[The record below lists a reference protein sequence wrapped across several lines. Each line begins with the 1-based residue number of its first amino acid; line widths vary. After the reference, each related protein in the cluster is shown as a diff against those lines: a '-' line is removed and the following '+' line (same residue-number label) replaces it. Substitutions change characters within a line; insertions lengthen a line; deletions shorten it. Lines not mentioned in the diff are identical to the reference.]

1 MRMQRTNSPRGKR
14 RALTTAATCAA
25 IGGLMLATSGTAAA
39 SSVSP
44 PDPDSCS
51 GEVQGT
57 SGDTVAVTGA
67 SLADGVRDGAQQ
79 AKDDRLI
86 PGLSAISP
94 DDLADMIEGEPIDV
108 GEVGSK
114 AESSV
119 SGDQIGQQAVEKLE
133 DAGLWQKR
141 HLGALIHKRGEV
153 LDHIKD
159 SVADQCDL
167 TVVNT
172 DKAGS
177 SESAKST
184 GSSGS
189 KGSSSKST
197 SDEAGAAK
205 GTGKAKQGSGDGT
218 APPRDYSNIPSA
230 SAPSVKK
237 DGKKGGSSA
246 KMGDPSKMD
255 APPKA
260 SLPQDRLG
268 SGKAGN
274 NKQGADSAHSKVANA
289 GKADALHGQSGPERV
304 QVPMLLAVVALA
316 LATAGLVRS
325 WVLRRT

>member
-1 MRMQRTNSPRGKR
+1 MRMQRTNSTRGKR

-25 IGGLMLATSGTAAA
+25 VGGLMLATSGTAAA
-39 SSVSP
+39 STVLQDDCTS
-44 PDPDSCS
+44 DA
-51 GEVQGT
+51 QGQ
-57 SGDTVAVTGA
+57 SGDTIAVDGEALSEPVQKGA
-67 SLADGVRDGAQQ
+67 EQ
-79 AKDDRLI
+79 AKDDLGHWRVSIHPPTLANHI
-86 PGLSAISP
+86 DGLDSI
-94 DDLADMIEGEPIDV
+94 
-108 GEVGSK
+108 EVGSVADK
-114 AESSV
+114 KQTTV
-119 SGDQIGQQAVEKLE
+119 SGDEIGQKVRDLLDDKYPTALPP
-133 DAGLWQKR
+133 
-141 HLGALIHKRGEV
+141 LGVKRGEV

-159 SVADQCDL
+159 SVAEQCGL
-167 TVVNT
+167 TVTAT
-172 DKAGS
+172 DKTTSAQS
-177 SESAKST
+177 AQSAKST
-184 GSSGS
+184 SSSGGN
-189 KGSSSKST
+189 GSSSKST

-237 DGKKGGSSA
+237 DEKKDGSSA

-268 SGKAGN
+268 SGKAGD